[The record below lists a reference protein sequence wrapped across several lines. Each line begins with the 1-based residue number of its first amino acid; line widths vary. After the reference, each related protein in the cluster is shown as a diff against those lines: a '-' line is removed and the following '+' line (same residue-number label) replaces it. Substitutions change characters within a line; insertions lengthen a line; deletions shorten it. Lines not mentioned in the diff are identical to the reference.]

1 MTRPPWAGRDEPAME
16 VSAEQEHTGQESAEQ
31 GNTKQGN
38 AEGDTL
44 DERAEEEPAIAIAT
58 TIDWTSTPLDPPM
71 EGSESLTLELQGF
84 RDWKLQKLPRQYFSY
99 KRKLGM
105 MARRLRIVARSI
117 CQEKASN
124 GSGDKLIIAKNN
136 AETCILVSDCRSNST
151 TV

>member
-1 MTRPPWAGRDEPAME
+1 ME

-71 EGSESLTLELQGF
+71 E
-84 RDWKLQKLPRQYFSY
+84 D
-99 KRKLGM
+99 RK
-105 MARRLRIVARSI
+105 V
-117 CQEKASN
+117 
-124 GSGDKLIIAKNN
+124 
-136 AETCILVSDCRSNST
+136 
-151 TV
+151 